1 MKESTRRAPGSKPPA
16 RQNAARKESS
26 NQESAAVAQAD
37 ERAALALASVLF
49 VQFPPESLKKIG
61 IGELE
66 EGVPLPVQMPGP
78 ITRFDASLVTV
89 ESIVAGIL
97 RILAWQPKNRNAGL
111 YRELAKNLRPELLAE
126 LSDAGIAKAQ
136 SRDWELAEEI
146 FLALIGLYPERPEP
160 LVDLALLH
168 EDHAKLLRE
177 ENRDEDAD
185 EEDARAFE
193 CYRKLLAFDPAFVP
207 AYYHAAFFF
216 IRTRSFE
223 RAASLLTSFIS
234 LSDDEERIGKARQV
248 LKKLEDLGY
257 LDTKFKEAFD
267 FIRMGQEEKGLERA
281 MEFVGKYPAV
291 WNGWFLVGWAH
302 RRLGEWEKG
311 KEAFS
316 RAIELG
322 SRESDTFN
330 EYSICQMETG
340 DLAGA
345 RKSLEEA
352 LRIEPENVKIIVNL
366 GALAF
371 RQGREEEA
379 KGFFQTALDVDPE
392 DELAMEWLKKL

>member
-1 MKESTRRAPGSKPPA
+1 MKESTRRSPGSRPLA
-16 RQNAARKESS
+16 RQNTVRKESG
-26 NQESAAVAQAD
+26 NPDQPAVAEAD
-37 ERAALALASVLF
+37 ERAERALSSVLF

-97 RILAWQPKNRNAGL
+97 RILAWQPKNRNAAL
-111 YRELAKNLRPELLAE
+111 YRSLARSLRPELLAE
-126 LSDAGIAKAQ
+126 LSDAGISKAQ
-136 SRDWELAEEI
+136 ARDWELAEEI
-146 FLALIGLYPERPEP
+146 FLALTGLYPERPEP

-177 ENRDEDAD
+177 GSQEEKAD
-185 EEDARAFE
+185 EEDSRAFE
-193 CYRKLLAFDPAFVP
+193 CYRKLLAFEPAFVP

-223 RAASLLTSFIS
+223 RAASLLSSFIT
-234 LSDDEERIGKARQV
+234 LSDDEDRVAKARQV
-248 LKKLEDLGY
+248 LKKLESLGY

-267 FIRMGQEEKGLERA
+267 FIRLGQEEKGLERA
-281 MEFVGKYPAV
+281 LEFVGTYPDV

-302 RRLGEWEKG
+302 RRLGHWDEGMK
-311 KEAFS
+311 AFR

-322 SRESDTFN
+322 SRETDTLN

-340 DLAGA
+340 DLDGA
-345 RKSLEEA
+345 RRSLEEA
-352 LRIEPENVKIIVNL
+352 LQLEPENVKIIVNL

-371 RQGREEEA
+371 RQGRADEA
-379 KGFFQTALDVDPE
+379 RGFFQTALEIDPE
-392 DELAMEWLKKL
+392 DALAAEWLKKL